1 MKPAQATQ
9 FHLSLSLELL
19 KGCQFSC
26 AGCHV
31 NKEGAQFS
39 GTQLVEL
46 EFWLDSMV
54 KDGNYLPTIVFIA
67 PTDFLT
73 ASNTIDV
80 LTNSASKAI
89 LQRFR
94 RLSLQT
100 TYLNLDNAEKIIDVL
115 RDHYSHMELEL
126 NFVIEPGQLD
136 KIEYLKKIKA
146 AREKFYRMLDWQM
159 PVLSFCILNVYEYD
173 RIKRGNA
180 KKILKDYQVLHDRIK
195 DLFGCTI
202 DFNFSM
208 LRNNWWSNE
217 DVEAAVKSISNIFD
231 EGIASEFGQSLRF
244 SFGNLDDSRI
254 EKHYNWHAGHLYTA
268 PMVYERIASFHESLR
283 IPLNISRGIQTYVE
297 RTESFEERQL
307 VRQYESSK
315 DKPDCKDCP
324 YLGPC
329 VDRGIL
335 TFMDM
340 YGIKNCIIARKAVDA
355 INVIK

>member
-1 MKPAQATQ
+1 MRQSAD
-9 FHLSLSLELL
+9 LSS
-19 KGCQFSC
+19 
-26 AGCHV
+26 
-31 NKEGAQFS
+31 
-39 GTQLVEL
+39 
-46 EFWLDSMV
+46 WLDSMV
-54 KDGNYLPTIVFIA
+54 YEGNYLPTIVFVA

-73 ASNTIDV
+73 ASNTVDV
-80 LTNSASKAI
+80 LTDKYTKEI
-89 LQRFR
+89 LIRFR

-100 TYLNLDNAEKIIDVL
+100 TYLNLDNAEKIIEVL
-115 RDHYSHMELEL
+115 RENYSHMELEL
-126 NFVIEPGQLD
+126 NFVIEPAQLD
-136 KIEYLKKIKA
+136 NIAYLKKIRA
-146 AREKFYRMLDWQM
+146 AQQKFYRMLEWQM

-173 RIKRGNA
+173 SIKRGNA
-180 KKILKDYQVLHDRIK
+180 KRILRDYEKLHDRIK
-195 DLFGCTI
+195 DIFGCTI

-217 DVEAAVKSISNIFD
+217 DVEKAIKSISNIFD

-254 EKHYNWHAGHLYTA
+254 EKHYNWHNGDIYTS

-283 IPLNISRGIQTYVE
+283 VPLNISRGIQSYVE

-315 DKPDCKDCP
+315 DKPDCKDCA

-329 VDRGIL
+329 VDRGII

-340 YGIKNCIIARKAVDA
+340 YGIKNCIIAKKAVDA